1 MKLKNFL
8 NIFIIFIIFIC
19 CVNTINAASDDTLNI
34 IMSEPDFNENSIS
47 TIDEKEIT
55 SNEQFH
61 CLKQSDNKI
70 DENSGQTN
78 NNIISGFKDNS
89 LATSNDN
96 TLQKNNNDSSKNTGT
111 FTDLKKLIDKS
122 KNELNLT
129 QDYTFNPELD
139 KELTGG
145 IEITNF
151 ININGNGHTINGA
164 HKATIF
170 EIKANDIT
178 ISNINLINGYNEF
191 FGGAIIWAGKNGK
204 IENSKI
210 INNKARLGGG
220 IFIRQGLTID
230 NNLFKGNKARRGAA
244 IYTIGYDVKIINNI
258 FRDNHAMKAVMSDSS
273 INYKSNAMIEIE
285 ENNTFINNEII
296 DSKDNS
302 NPTNSTK
309 NNKPNN
315 PKPNKQSISSN
326 NIYTKNFYNEDTAP
340 NNQFTL
346 NMLNNIFNF
355 DFTNGFL
362 VLYIDGKLLFNGTTN
377 VNLTQILCNLINLNN
392 GQHEVSVEFTDKDGK
407 TVKYK
412 KNTTF

>member
-8 NIFIIFIIFIC
+8 NIFIIFIIFMC
-19 CVNTINAASDDTLNI
+19 CVNTINAASDDALNI

-61 CLKQSDNKI
+61 SLKQSVNKI

-122 KNELNLT
+122 KHELNLT

-191 FGGAIIWAGKNGK
+191 VGGAIIWAGKNGK

-210 INNKARLGGG
+210 INNEARLGGG
-220 IFIRQGLTID
+220 IFIRQGSLTID

-258 FRDNHAMKAVMSDSS
+258 FRDNHAIKAVMTDSS

-296 DSKDNS
+296 NDSKDNS
-302 NPTNSTK
+302 NPKNST
-309 NNKPNN
+309 NNHKT
-315 PKPNKQSISSN
+315 NKQKSTSSN
-326 NIYTKNFYNEDTAP
+326 NKYSKNFYNRNTAP
-340 NNQFTL
+340 NNQLTL
-346 NMLNNIFNF
+346 NMLNKIFNF

-362 VLYIDGKLLFNGTTN
+362 VLYVDGKLLFNGTTN
-377 VNLTQILCNLINLNN
+377 VDLTQILCNLINLNN
-392 GQHEVSVEFTDKDGK
+392 KQHEVSVEFTDKDGK
-407 TVKYK
+407 TRKFK
-412 KNTTF
+412 ENTTF

>member
-8 NIFIIFIIFIC
+8 NIFIIFIIFMC
-19 CVNTINAASDDTLNI
+19 CVNTINAASDDALNI

-61 CLKQSDNKI
+61 SLKQSVNKI

-122 KNELNLT
+122 KHELNLT

-191 FGGAIIWAGKNGK
+191 VGGAIIWAGKNGK

-210 INNKARLGGG
+210 INNEARLGGG

-258 FRDNHAMKAVMSDSS
+258 FRDNHAIKAVMTDSS

-285 ENNTFINNEII
+285 ENNTFINNEIN

-302 NPTNSTK
+302 NPKNST
-309 NNKPNN
+309 NNHKT
-315 PKPNKQSISSN
+315 NKQKSTSSN
-326 NIYTKNFYNEDTAP
+326 NKYSKNFYNRNTAP
-340 NNQFTL
+340 NNQLTL
-346 NMLNNIFNF
+346 NMLNKIFNF

-362 VLYIDGKLLFNGTTN
+362 VLYVDGKLLFNGTTN
-377 VNLTQILCNLINLNN
+377 VDLTQILCNLINLNN
-392 GQHEVSVEFTDKDGK
+392 KQHEVSVEFTDKDGK
-407 TVKYK
+407 TRKFK
-412 KNTTF
+412 ENTTF